1 VFAVADA
8 RVTQQ
13 VSSEPTIVDAA
24 AARPRTEST
33 AAKETIMAQGKH
45 RERDTDEEM
54 ANPDRTQVD
63 DEGVA
68 HSNTVGERHG
78 DPHDQDWGE
87 VSDEVKKAVENADG
101 PLP

>member
-1 VFAVADA
+1 
-8 RVTQQ
+8 
-13 VSSEPTIVDAA
+13 
-24 AARPRTEST
+24 
-33 AAKETIMAQGKH
+33 MAQGKH